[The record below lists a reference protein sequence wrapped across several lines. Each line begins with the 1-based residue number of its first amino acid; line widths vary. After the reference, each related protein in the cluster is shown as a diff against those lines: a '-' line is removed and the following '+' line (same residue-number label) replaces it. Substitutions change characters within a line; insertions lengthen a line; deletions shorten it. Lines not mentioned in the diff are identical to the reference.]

1 MLVGIMDVSPLF
13 EDEALFGKC
22 LESVSA
28 SRRERA
34 EHYKDYRDK
43 CRCVGAGVLLN
54 VMLGKYLCVGN
65 LREGDFCSV
74 SEAYVD
80 DKAGEERQC
89 RRAMCGSEADVDDK
103 TGVECQFRRAV
114 CGSETNIDDKAGA
127 ERQLLGEI
135 CKSETDAEQKLAIS
149 NDINL
154 MTPDYELPDKN
165 ALIDLKINK
174 AVTLVNPALNWNVT
188 YSEKGKPEFLQD
200 EILKFTKNL
209 NCKSKSDFELQ
220 NIHFNISHSANYVA
234 CAIADLPVGIDIEGR
249 RKVNSSVAKR
259 YFTEEE
265 IKSILCDEDF
275 FKIWAFKE
283 ALGKYTG
290 EGLMPVIG
298 KSEKEVRDE
307 VSVNHYAY
315 GDFQICVVT
324 RKC

>member
-1 MLVGIMDVSPLF
+1 MLVGIMDVAPMFEDVALF
-13 EDEALFGKC
+13 EKC
-22 LESVSA
+22 LESVSE

-54 VMLGKYLCVGN
+54 VMLGKYL
-65 LREGDFCSV
+65 
-74 SEAYVD
+74 
-80 DKAGEERQC
+80 
-89 RRAMCGSEADVDDK
+89 
-103 TGVECQFRRAV
+103 
-114 CGSETNIDDKAGA
+114 
-127 ERQLLGEI
+127 
-135 CKSETDAEQKLAIS
+135 AEQKLALS

-154 MTPDYELPDKN
+154 MIPDCELQNKDD
-165 ALIDLKINK
+165 LIDFKINEV
-174 AVTLVNPALNWNVT
+174 VTLVNPALNWNVT

-200 EILKFTKNL
+200 EILKYAKNP
-209 NCKSKSDFELQ
+209 NCNSNVMTETLKFAKNPNCNSKSDFATDILCENNLS

-259 YFTEEE
+259 YFTAEE
-265 IKSILCDEDF
+265 IKSIHCDEDF
-275 FKIWAFKE
+275 FKIWTFKE

-298 KSEKEVRDE
+298 KSEKDVQDE
-307 VSVNHYAY
+307 VSVNHYTY

-324 RKC
+324 RK